1 MDIIFK
7 VVLPVSY
14 ICMKVL
20 GIFMDFV
27 LAVAITETKDAANLK
42 SLNLTNLDLSQ
53 VNKAI
58 DLNAIAA
65 QKSAQERFHQKDV
78 PSMSNVIVLPTSL
91 PRHLLSEYLSIIAPF
106 RKYHFENLSK
116 RLGKYL
122 TESFGYRTCVQ
133 PNLVNELGS
142 TWITYNIQSANIKAY
157 SDENRKCLNEIE
169 LTYIILMAFTFTIG
183 LGRDL
188 IPQLTTCTVLDLSYK
203 DSRIPFKVAVYVLL
217 TRFRTEVVSLFHRKN
232 KWYTMFDVSGKLAS
246 DYESALKDPE
256 WPKKLY
262 KAECD
267 AYKGFFHK

>member
-1 MDIIFK
+1 
-7 VVLPVSY
+7 
-14 ICMKVL
+14 
-20 GIFMDFV
+20 MDFV

-188 IPQLTTCTVLDLSYK
+188 IPQLTTCKSSICLTKTQESHLKL
-203 DSRIPFKVAVYVLL
+203 PF
-217 TRFRTEVVSLFHRKN
+217 
-232 KWYTMFDVSGKLAS
+232 MF
-246 DYESALKDPE
+246 
-256 WPKKLY
+256 
-262 KAECD
+262 C
-267 AYKGFFHK
+267 